1 MNINERIKHLRKNV
15 LKLTQE
21 QFSEDLHITRSSLSV
36 IEIGKS
42 VVTDRNIITICEKY
56 NVNESWLREGI
67 EPMFKEMS
75 AEEEIAA
82 YMGDLLSNNDED
94 REFQR
99 RFIKALSKLDVK
111 DWKVIEKI
119 VDDMSKEKD

>member
-1 MNINERIKHLRKNV
+1 MNPNERIKELRK
-15 LKLTQE
+15 
-21 QFSEDLHITRSSLSV
+21 SLSLSQEAFGERLG
-36 IEIGKS
+36 ITKAS
-42 VVTDRNIITICEKY
+42 VSRLESGVHGLSTRTAKLICRTFNVDYFWLTEGAGEMFIT
-56 NVNESWLREGI
+56 
-67 EPMFKEMS
+67 MS

-119 VDDMSKEKD
+119 VDDMAKEKD

>member
-21 QFSEDLHITRSSLSV
+21 QFSEGLHITRSSLSV

-111 DWKVIEKI
+111 DWRVIEKI
-119 VDDMSKEKD
+119 VNDMSKEKD

>member
-111 DWKVIEKI
+111 DWRVIEKI
-119 VDDMSKEKD
+119 VNDMSKEKD